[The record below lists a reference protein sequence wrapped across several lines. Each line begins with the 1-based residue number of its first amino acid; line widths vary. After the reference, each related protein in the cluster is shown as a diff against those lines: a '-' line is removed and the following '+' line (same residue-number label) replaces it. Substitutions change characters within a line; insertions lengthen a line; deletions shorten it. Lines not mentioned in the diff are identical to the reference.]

1 MREPADLAC
10 ASSCP
15 AEPWRKKNPLL
26 TSPPPPRP
34 PSLPHPLCRQRDEE
48 NGIRD
53 SEGSP
58 SLQPPSVTSSRGCRG
73 AQTRT
78 NNDTRGRKIARIS
91 PNSPPNARS
100 MGDLKGQIRCFL
112 TLSARSLPV
121 FAEPNASPSGTSV
134 YPLLYHLPPFS
145 PSLSPSFSLLPSD
158 DSTSYSGTPE

>member
-1 MREPADLAC
+1 MCVLMSCRAVEKKKSSADL
-10 ASSCP
+10 
-15 AEPWRKKNPLL
+15 L
-26 TSPPPPRP
+26 PPPSPQS

-48 NGIRD
+48 NRIRD

-58 SLQPPSVTSSRGCRG
+58 SLQPPSVTSSRGCRC

-91 PNSPPNARS
+91 PNSPPNARYI
-100 MGDLKGQIRCFL
+100 GDLKGQIRCFL